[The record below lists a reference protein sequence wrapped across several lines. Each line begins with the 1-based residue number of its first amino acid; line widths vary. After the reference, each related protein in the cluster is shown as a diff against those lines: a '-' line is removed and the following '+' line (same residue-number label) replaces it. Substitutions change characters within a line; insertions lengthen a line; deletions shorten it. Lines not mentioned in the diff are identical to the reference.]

1 MAQPEPSRDTGLWIV
16 VALVLLLVLVPAV
29 FMMGFWGTGMMGTWG
44 TGLWWGPAIGMVG
57 GVVILAVVLVLVIR
71 ALQGQPRPM
80 YPAYAPPWPAPPV
93 PWQSPE
99 AAALR
104 ILDERYAKGEISRE
118 EYLKMRGDLEKGAR

>member
-1 MAQPEPSRDTGLWIV
+1 MAQPVPSRDTGLWIV

-29 FMMGFWGTGMMGTWG
+29 FMMGFWGTGMMGPWG

-57 GVVILAVVLVLVIR
+57 GVIVLAIVLVLVIR
-71 ALQGQPRPM
+71 ALQGQPRAA
-80 YPAYAPPWPAPPV
+80 YPTYAAPWPPPTV
-93 PWQSPE
+93 TWQGQQ

-118 EYLKMRGDLEKGAR
+118 EYLKMRADLEKGVR